1 MNQYIITEEVAEII
15 ETALESDEH
24 CKKCPYEG
32 GGFNQGALS
41 LLRECPYQQPEQFTS
56 QKKNYHGGECTCN
69 KFVNC
74 HDCRDAFSYKEQ
86 DVKELGILRN
96 ILALQKE
103 SDDEIR
109 KDEREKVIC
118 CARCPC
124 KEPDCEDFCKHF
136 QPQDNL
142 MVVIKGGNLIESRE
156 ALEHHFGR
164 HDTCKSE
171 RTNCPFCKEELRQKA
186 GE

>member
-32 GGFNQGALS
+32 GGFKQGALS

-69 KFVNC
+69 EFVNC
-74 HDCRDAFSYKEQ
+74 HDCRDALSYKEQ

-109 KDEREKVIC
+109 KDERDKVLD
-118 CARCPC
+118 
-124 KEPDCEDFCKHF
+124 KLES
-136 QPQDNL
+136 
-142 MVVIKGGNLIESRE
+142 MLIESCTE
-156 ALEHHFGR
+156 DYEPNGMG
-164 HDTCKSE
+164 CKC
-171 RTNCPFCKEELRQKA
+171 CPFLVVYDDGLQCAVKELRQA
-186 GE
+186 GEQE